1 MTEMRQAESWHES
14 DSITLVVNLWKS
26 IIVRIQEYTKETV
39 EHLILG
45 FIFYILVCIFL
56 YLSIARWRL
65 IHFKRD
71 VKNSSRVLIVI
82 AHPDDECMFFG
93 PTVINFTKK
102 DNCKVYL
109 MCLSTGLIINCSEIN
124 SDL

>member
-56 YLSIARWRL
+56 YLSIARWKL
-65 IHFKRD
+65 IDFKRD

-82 AHPDDECMFFG
+82 AHPDDECMFL
-93 PTVINFTKK
+93 
-102 DNCKVYL
+102 DL
-109 MCLSTGLIINCSEIN
+109 QLLILQRRIIVKCI
-124 SDL
+124 